1 MMQKLSKYS
10 KYMMKRNVQSMLER
24 TPDFNIDDIYSG
36 LKYNYRG
43 MNYFVAQGKG
53 RKFRF
58 FALSD

>member
-1 MMQKLSKYS
+1 
-10 KYMMKRNVQSMLER
+10 MMKRNVQSMLER

-43 MNYFVAQGKG
+43 LNYFVAQGKG